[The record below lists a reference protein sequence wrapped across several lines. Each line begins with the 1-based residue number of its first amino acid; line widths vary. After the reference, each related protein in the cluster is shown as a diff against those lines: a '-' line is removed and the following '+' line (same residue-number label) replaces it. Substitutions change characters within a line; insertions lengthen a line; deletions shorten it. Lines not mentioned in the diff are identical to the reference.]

1 MRGDEVPQHE
11 AAPVRFWCGVEW
23 FRSDCR
29 LATSGTLADLPD
41 VDVVDVL
48 PSDMDRSQH
57 TTPGTD
63 GMPGPKMRATQ
74 QPVLSR
80 SAQLRM
86 GNLLES
92 HALDEHISSATR
104 DSLAS
109 ALDAYVKMPSP
120 TAEQNRD
127 GGSSVSSHDATRKV
141 EKVLANLLVQCA
153 AAQKEIMKRLSQST
167 LSQYYDAMDN
177 GDWDRL

>member
-1 MRGDEVPQHE
+1 MRDDEVPQHE

-29 LATSGTLADLPD
+29 LATSGTLVDLPD

-57 TTPGTD
+57 TTAGTD
-63 GMPGPKMRATQ
+63 GMPGPKMRAIQ
-74 QPVLSR
+74 QPILSR

-109 ALDAYVKMPSP
+109 ALDAYVKMPSQ
-120 TAEQNRD
+120 TAEQDR
-127 GGSSVSSHDATRKV
+127 GGDSSVSSHDATRKV
-141 EKVLANLLVQCA
+141 EKILANLLVQCA
-153 AAQKEIMKRLSQST
+153 AAQKEILKRLSQST